1 MKKDGVIEVLR
12 QNESIDFDRERFDHL
27 VDEVG
32 VFYRR
37 AGALILTEHGY
48 SHSGIAKQLDVT
60 NSTAKGYLDDL
71 DEELGELVT
80 QSKPKPKKYP
90 ELYPSEPEPQAAD

>member
-1 MKKDGVIEVLR
+1 MKKDEVLEVLR
-12 QNESIDFDRERFDHL
+12 NNESIDFDPDRFNHL

-37 AGALILTEHGY
+37 AGALVLTEHGY
-48 SHSGIAKQLDVT
+48 SHTGIAKQLEVT
-60 NSTAKGYLDDL
+60 DSTAKGYLDDL
-71 DEELGELVT
+71 DDELGELVT

-90 ELYPSEPEPQAAD
+90 ELYPSEAEPQTTD